1 METVVRRA
9 AVFNTL
15 ALSNIRIAGSDVG
28 AEREREDEGNSAVA
42 SNSVYPLWKE
52 EDRVQTLIMDNKTD
66 RRTAELS
73 ADLQH

>member
-42 SNSVYPLWKE
+42 SNSVYPL
-52 EDRVQTLIMDNKTD
+52 
-66 RRTAELS
+66 
-73 ADLQH
+73 